1 MPKTISQFRT
11 YCKVLCG
18 FYLLL
23 VAFGIYFVILP
34 HGSLGADPYLARV
47 VGAVAIV
54 LGLFYFAATF
64 LGLHMPRRPGAW
76 NYNFALILLGFT
88 SVIFLPFGVLLIIRW
103 QRPEIRDYYGVNPS

>member
-1 MPKTISQFRT
+1 MPRTIFWFRL
-11 YCKVLCG
+11 YCKVLCF

-23 VAFGIYFVILP
+23 TAAGIYLLILP
-34 HGSLGADPYLARV
+34 QGPIGTDPMTAQII
-47 VGAVAIV
+47 GAVVIA

-76 NYNFALILLGFT
+76 NYSFALILLGFT
-88 SVIFLPFGVLLIIRW
+88 SVIFLPFGVFLMIHW